1 MATQAFD
8 GTDPAS
14 TATRVSYHQRI
25 KSEKRQ
31 AAVAAAVEVFLEHG
45 YDRSSLQQI
54 ASRAGVST
62 ATLFK
67 RFPTKASL
75 FEAIVSEFWKDGT
88 QSGEFPQAGDPW
100 TGLRKIGTDFASFL
114 RQPQLTAF
122 YRVLIAE
129 SPRFPELGRLITE
142 RGKLPYL
149 NRVSGYLK
157 KEANAG
163 RLQILDESR
172 IARQFLAMISDQ
184 LFWPAMLT
192 PDFSASDREAKQAVE
207 EALLTIM
214 SRCGV
219 AEPKT

>member
-1 MATQAFD
+1 MGARFLLDRTWTGQ
-8 GTDPAS
+8 GGS
-14 TATRVSYHQRI
+14 
-25 KSEKRQ
+25 
-31 AAVAAAVEVFLEHG
+31 AVLRNAGCL
-45 YDRSSLQQI
+45 RSQSFG
-54 ASRAGVST
+54 S
-62 ATLFK
+62 
-67 RFPTKASL
+67 TKASL
-75 FEAIVSEFWKDGT
+75 FEAVVSEFWSDGI

-129 SPRFPELGRLITE
+129 SPRFPELGRLLTE

-149 NRVSGYLK
+149 NRVSGYMK

-214 SRCGV
+214 SRCGSQSRRHDRSSPTCGPV
-219 AEPKT
+219 